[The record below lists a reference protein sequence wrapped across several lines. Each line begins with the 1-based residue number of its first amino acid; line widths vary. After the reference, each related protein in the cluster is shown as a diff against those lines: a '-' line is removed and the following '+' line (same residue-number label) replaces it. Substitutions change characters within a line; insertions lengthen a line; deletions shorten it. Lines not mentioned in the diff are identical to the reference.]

1 MKPRILVVSSASMDF
16 YMEVPALPRPGRSC
30 PASEYSMLPGGKGA
44 IVSAALSEFGADPVF
59 CTRLGSD
66 SNGTRLRNF
75 YAESG
80 IDNRFV
86 GLTRG
91 CRTGMNV
98 VMTDPEG
105 NNMRVSCNG
114 LSDRLRPSDVEDAF
128 TCYPDGV
135 LLQFEV
141 PSDTVIAATEFAAEQ
156 NIPVFVD
163 ASASNM
169 KVPLEELKNVEIFCP
184 NEETTEALTGC
195 KLRTPDECM
204 RAALAFN
211 TRVPAKYYVLRM
223 AERGAFL
230 YDGRI
235 YRIVTTYDT
244 DVIDTYGAGDIFC
257 AMLFSEY
264 LKNGGNILHAIEYA
278 NIAASIS
285 VSRKGGI
292 AAIPSTEEVEA
303 FIRDNEVQFEQ

>member
-1 MKPRILVVSSASMDF
+1 MKPRILVVGSASMDF
-16 YMEVPALPRPGRSC
+16 YMEVPSLPRPGKVC
-30 PASEYSMLPGGKGA
+30 NASDYSMLPGGKGA
-44 IVSAALSEFGADPVF
+44 IASAALSEFGADPIF
-59 CTRLGSD
+59 CTRLGGD
-66 SNGTRLRNF
+66 SNGNRLRNF

-98 VMTDPEG
+98 VMTDPDG
-105 NNMRVSCNG
+105 ANMRISCHS
-114 LSDRLRPSDVEDAF
+114 LADRLRPADVEDAF

-135 LLQFEV
+135 ILQFEV
-141 PSDTVIAATEFAAEQ
+141 PTDTAIATTSYAEEQ
-156 NIPVFVD
+156 GVPVFVD

-169 KVPLEELKNVEIFCP
+169 KIPLEELKNVEIFCP

-244 DVIDTYGAGDIFC
+244 DVVDTYGAGDIFC
-257 AMLFSEY
+257 AMLFSAY
-264 LKNGGNILHAIEYA
+264 LKNGGNILHAVEYA

-285 VSRKGGI
+285 VTRKGGI
-292 AAIPSTEEVEA
+292 AAVPSQDEVDA
-303 FIRDNEVQFEQ
+303 FIRDNEVQFEE